1 MASPFQRTSSFD
13 QPVVERRPRVADR
26 SEKPKVPDGDSLV
39 SREELER
46 WYRVLLDVLER
57 ESDGDMDHTTELTD
71 LRDDIYA
78 RLY

>member
-13 QPVVERRPRVADR
+13 QPVVEHRPRIADR
-26 SEKPKVPDGDSLV
+26 SEKPKATDGSLV
-39 SREELER
+39 SREDLER

-78 RLY
+78 SLY